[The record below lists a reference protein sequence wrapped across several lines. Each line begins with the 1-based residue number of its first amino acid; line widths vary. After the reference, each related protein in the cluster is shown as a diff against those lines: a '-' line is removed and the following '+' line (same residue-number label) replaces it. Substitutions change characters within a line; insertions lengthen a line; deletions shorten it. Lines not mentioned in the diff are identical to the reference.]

1 MKKRYTQLFSRVSSH
16 EFIELFSDKP
26 YVYFSLSVLFSQIAF
41 NMLSVVLIFLVFFL
55 TSSNF
60 SVSVLVLTILL
71 PQILL
76 SFAGGVVADRFDKRV
91 ILIGGNF
98 LRAVVLI
105 LLFINNKSVIL
116 VYLVSI
122 VTSSITQFYV
132 PAETPLIPALV
143 KKNHLIAANSIFGI
157 GLFGSILVG
166 YVLAGPAITTLGRS
180 FVFLTLSA
188 TFALAALFAFF
199 IPREIGKK
207 KEITESIGISVKHS
221 IRHEFK
227 ESVSLLKN
235 SAGLTGAFF
244 LLVFSQVIIL
254 VLATLVP
261 GYAKSI
267 LQVPAEDLSVILF
280 APAALG
286 MIVSALFISII
297 FKNKSKG
304 ALMTTGV
311 IISGISLFLFPL
323 TSKILTRGFVIFIN
337 TLLPANMQIDIY
349 HIVLVLAFLAGFANA
364 LIFVPS
370 QALIQEAI
378 PESFRSKIYG
388 LLFALI
394 GVFSLFPIIISGT
407 VADILGVGT
416 VLILL
421 GIIVIVIG
429 IVRLEFKKIIAF
441 AVKKTF

>member
-1 MKKRYTQLFSRVSSH
+1 MKKRYTQLFSRVTSH
-16 EFIELFSDKP
+16 EFVELFSDKP
-26 YVYFSLSVLFSQIAF
+26 YAYFTLSVLFSQIAF

-76 SFAGGVVADRFDKRV
+76 SFVGGVVADIFDKRT
-91 ILIGGNF
+91 ILIGGN
-98 LRAVVLI
+98 LVRAAVLI
-105 LLFINNKSVIL
+105 LLFINNKSVVL

-122 VTSSITQFYV
+122 IMSSVTQFYV

-143 KKNHLIAANSIFGI
+143 KKNNLIAANSIFGV

-180 FVFLTLSA
+180 FVFLILSIL
-188 TFALAALFAFF
+188 FALAAFFAFF
-199 IPREIGKK
+199 IPVTVGKK
-207 KEITESIGISVKHS
+207 KEKEKRIDVSVRRS
-221 IRHEFK
+221 IRHEFR
-227 ESVSLLKN
+227 ESVSLLNN

-267 LQVPAEDLSVILF
+267 LQVPAENLSIILF

-286 MIVSALFISII
+286 MIVSALFISTLL
-297 FKNKSKG
+297 KNKSKG

-311 IISGISLFLFPL
+311 IISGLSLFLFPL
-323 TSKILTRGFVIFIN
+323 TSKILTRGFIIFIN
-337 TLLPANMQIDIY
+337 TLLPKNMQIDTY
-349 HIVLVLAFLAGFANA
+349 HIVLALAFFAGFANA

-407 VADILGVGT
+407 IADILGVGT
-416 VLILL
+416 VLVLL
-421 GIIVIVIG
+421 GVIVILIG
-429 IVRLEFKKIIAF
+429 VVRLEFKKIIGF

>member
-1 MKKRYTQLFSRVSSH
+1 MKKRYTQLFSRFTSH
-16 EFIELFSDKP
+16 EFVELFSDKP

-76 SFAGGVVADRFDKRV
+76 SFVGGVVADRFDKRV
-91 ILIGGNF
+91 ILIGGNL
-98 LRAVVLI
+98 LRAVALI
-105 LLFINNKSVIL
+105 LLFINNKSVVL

-122 VTSSITQFYV
+122 ITSSITQFYV

-180 FVFLTLSA
+180 FVFLTLSIL
-188 TFALAALFAFF
+188 FACAAVFAFF
-199 IPREIGKK
+199 IPKQIGKK
-207 KEITESIGISVKHS
+207 REIAESIGISVKHS

-227 ESVSLLKN
+227 DSVYLLKN

-311 IISGISLFLFPL
+311 IISGASLFLFPL
-323 TSKILTRGFVIFIN
+323 TSKILTRGFIIFIN
-337 TLLPANMQIDIY
+337 TLLPANMQIDTY

-416 VLILL
+416 VLVLL
-421 GIIVIVIG
+421 GIIVLVIG
-429 IVRLEFKKIIAF
+429 IVRLEFKKLIELT
-441 AVKKTF
+441 VKKIF

>member
-1 MKKRYTQLFSRVSSH
+1 MKKKYAQIFSRVASH
-16 EFIELFSDKP
+16 EFVELFSDRP
-26 YVYFSLSVLFSQIAF
+26 YAYFSLSVLFSQIAF

-60 SVSVLVLTILL
+60 SVSILVLTILL

-76 SFAGGVVADRFDKRV
+76 SFIGGVVADISNKRG
-91 ILIGGNF
+91 ILIGGNL
-98 LRAVVLI
+98 LRALVLM
-105 LLFINNKSVIL
+105 LLFFNNKSVVLI
-116 VYLVSI
+116 YLVSVI
-122 VTSSITQFYV
+122 TSSITQFYV

-180 FVFLTLSA
+180 FVFLILSVL
-188 TFALAALFAFF
+188 FLLASFFAFL
-199 IPREIGKK
+199 IPVGIEKK
-207 KEITESIGISVKHS
+207 KEREERIDVSVRRS
-221 IRHEFK
+221 IRQEFRQ
-227 ESVSLLKN
+227 SISILKN

-267 LQVPAEDLSVILF
+267 LQVPAESLSIILF
-280 APAALG
+280 APAAIG
-286 MIVSALFISII
+286 MIVSALFISIL
-297 FKNKSKG
+297 FKNRNKNT
-304 ALMTTGV
+304 LMSIGV
-311 IISGISLFLFPL
+311 LISGSVLFLFPL
-323 TSKILTRGFVIFIN
+323 TSRILTRGFVIFIN
-337 TLLPANMQIDIY
+337 TLLPQNLQIDTY
-349 HIVLVLAFLAGFANA
+349 HIVLILAFLAGFANA

-370 QALIQEAI
+370 QAIIQEAI

-394 GVFSLFPIIISGT
+394 GVFSLFPIIVTGT
-407 VADILGVGT
+407 IADILGVGT

-421 GIIVIVIG
+421 GIVVFITG
-429 IVRLEFKKIIAF
+429 IVRLEFKKIIKF
-441 AVKKTF
+441 AVKKII